1 MRANLQKRRSTRYKC
16 LLCPFSAYNNS
27 VGDLNFSREHV
38 CQICGG
44 TSKNLETHSCP
55 ADKPTDSVTVTSFSP
70 WTRTAQA
77 HNTRYRYMQYVS
89 SINSLTQS
97 ITIAQ
102 LFEQNEINFLNLF
115 K

>member
-1 MRANLQKRRSTRYKC
+1 MRENLRKRRTTRYKC

-38 CQICGG
+38 CQSFGG
-44 TSKNLETHSCP
+44 TSENLETHSCP
-55 ADKPTDSVTVTSFSP
+55 ADQPTDSVTVTSFSP

-77 HNTRYRYMQYVS
+77 HNTRLQVS